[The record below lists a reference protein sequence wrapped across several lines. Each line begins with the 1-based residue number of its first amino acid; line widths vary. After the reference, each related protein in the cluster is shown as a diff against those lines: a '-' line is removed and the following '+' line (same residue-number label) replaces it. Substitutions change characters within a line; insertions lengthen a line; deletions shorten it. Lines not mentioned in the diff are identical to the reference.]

1 MTGEMWG
8 RASGDGSGEE
18 EEATQGAGAPKKKK
32 KEGVRPDEGGDNDRR
47 RGGEEA
53 KCAMVCATPLHPSV
67 CVVLISLFFGV
78 CFFLLSRS
86 PSLRIKQPAFRV
98 ES

>member
-32 KEGVRPDEGGDNDRR
+32 KKKRGCDRMKVEIMIGGKVCHGV
-47 RGGEEA
+47 
-53 KCAMVCATPLHPSV
+53 CHPPSPICV

-78 CFFLLSRS
+78 CFFLLSRP

>member
-47 RGGEEA
+47 QSVPW
-53 KCAMVCATPLHPSV
+53 CVPPPFTHLCV

>member
-1 MTGEMWG
+1 MVQG
-8 RASGDGSGEE
+8 RRRRRHRE
-18 EEATQGAGAPKKKK
+18 QVLQKKKK
-32 KEGVRPDEGGDNDRR
+32 KKRGCDRMKVEIMI
-47 RGGEEA
+47 GEEA

-67 CVVLISLFFGV
+67 CVCSFNIIIFWGVFF
-78 CFFLLSRS
+78 FFLLSRS

>member
-32 KEGVRPDEGGDNDRR
+32 KKRGCDRMKVVIM

-67 CVVLISLFFGV
+67 
-78 CFFLLSRS
+78 
-86 PSLRIKQPAFRV
+86 
-98 ES
+98 

>member
-1 MTGEMWG
+1 MVQG
-8 RASGDGSGEE
+8 RRRRRHRE
-18 EEATQGAGAPKKKK
+18 QVFQKKKK

-47 RGGEEA
+47 QSVPW
-53 KCAMVCATPLHPSV
+53 CVPPPFTHLCVCSFNIIIFWGV
-67 CVVLISLFFGV
+67 FFF
-78 CFFLLSRS
+78 FFLLSRS